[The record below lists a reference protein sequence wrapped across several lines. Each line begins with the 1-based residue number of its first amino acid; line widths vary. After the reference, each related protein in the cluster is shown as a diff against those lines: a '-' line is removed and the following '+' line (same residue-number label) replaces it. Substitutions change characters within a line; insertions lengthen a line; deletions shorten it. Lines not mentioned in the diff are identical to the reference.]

1 MSDNDSEEQDSK
13 IKEEEK
19 EEEKKEIDKLSSN
32 VNILLSFNKSENN

>member
-13 IKEEEK
+13 IKEEK